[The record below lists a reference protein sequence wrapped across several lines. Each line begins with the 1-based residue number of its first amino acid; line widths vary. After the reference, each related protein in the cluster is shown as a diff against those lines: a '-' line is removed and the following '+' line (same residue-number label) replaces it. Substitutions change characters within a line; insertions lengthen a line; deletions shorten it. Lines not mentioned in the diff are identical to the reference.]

1 MYHSSVADSPGMK
14 RVNGG
19 RGTCRLS
26 ALAALAF
33 ASAMVTACGGTTS
46 SGTAAGTSLPRLT
59 RSVQYDG
66 VKFSVPAGF
75 SFTQVDPAA
84 STSGYML
91 TRPGQQSGEHCSGGA
106 GWQATSVFF
115 TSAANIEGVSGALR
129 PATIDHGL
137 SVNEDAPFASGG
149 GCQYVTQH
157 VVIPSLGVGMAIS
170 GDGSSA
176 SPALALA
183 REIVATARATASS
196 ASG

>member
-1 MYHSSVADSPGMK
+1 MK

-26 ALAALAF
+26 AMAAMAF
-33 ASAMVTACGGTTS
+33 ASAMVTACGGTTTS
-46 SGTAAGTSLPRLT
+46 SGTSAGSSLPRLT
-59 RSVQYDG
+59 RSVQYQG

-84 STSGYML
+84 SSSGYML
-91 TRPGQQSGEHCSGGA
+91 ERPGQQGGEHCAGGT

-115 TSAANIEGVSGALR
+115 TSATNIEGVSGALH

-137 SVNEDAPFASGG
+137 SVNEDAPSASGA

-183 REIVATARATASS
+183 REIVATATPTSS
-196 ASG
+196 STSG